1 MEETYEEERKFVNLE
16 YHLRLGRKR
25 KVLVDAFLEKDKRRM
40 SPYKM
45 VTTRNK
51 HFTPTHRG
59 GGQWSRNFRP
69 GEMALLA

>member
-45 VTTRNK
+45 VINILPQLTGEEANGQEILGLGK
-51 HFTPTHRG
+51 WHFWLR
-59 GGQWSRNFRP
+59 
-69 GEMALLA
+69 LC